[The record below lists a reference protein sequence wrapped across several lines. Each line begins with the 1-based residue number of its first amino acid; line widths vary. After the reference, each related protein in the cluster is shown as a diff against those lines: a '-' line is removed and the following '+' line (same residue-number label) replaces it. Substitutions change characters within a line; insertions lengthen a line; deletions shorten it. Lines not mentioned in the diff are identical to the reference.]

1 MALEQQEQQITQHA
15 NQGTHSGEK
24 SQASFQS
31 QAGFI
36 AANGSMNVSFYYIPH
51 MSSVVEATRVRKALL
66 PFVDLLVEHSI
77 DLDARHLTLYH
88 HLPIDEVTA
97 ALQRLSLGAELQ
109 QTMSHYEPVEISTF
123 NKQEKTD
130 SSSQNKTFT
139 ENQLNPIQQ
148 FLYAALEKLRQWIKV
163 LQGKKDQ

>member
-1 MALEQQEQQITQHA
+1 MALEQQDNLITDKANESLSRREKTQNLITQFDTVPRD
-15 NQGTHSGEK
+15 G
-24 SQASFQS
+24 
-31 QAGFI
+31 
-36 AANGSMNVSFYYIPH
+36 GSMKVSFYYIPH
-51 MSSVVEATRVRKALL
+51 MSSLVEVKRIRKALL
-66 PFVDLLVEHSI
+66 PFAEILVEHSI

-109 QTMSHYEPVEISTF
+109 QTMSHYEPVEIASF
-123 NKQEKTD
+123 QQEKTD
-130 SSSQNKTFT
+130 SFNQNKTST

>member
-51 MSSVVEATRVRKALL
+51 MSSVVEATRVRKALV
-66 PFVDLLVEHSI
+66 PFVDLLIEHSI

-109 QTMSHYEPVEISTF
+109 QTMSHYEPVEIASLQ
-123 NKQEKTD
+123 QEKTD
-130 SSSQNKTFT
+130 SFNQNKTST

>member
-1 MALEQQEQQITQHA
+1 MALEQQDRQITDHA
-15 NQGTHSGEK
+15 SQWMHSGEK

-36 AANGSMNVSFYYIPH
+36 SANGSMNVSFYYIPH
-51 MSSVVEATRVRKALL
+51 MSSVVEATRVRKALV
-66 PFVDLLVEHSI
+66 PFVDLLIEHSI

-109 QTMSHYEPVEISTF
+109 QTMSHYEPVEIASF
-123 NKQEKTD
+123 QQEKTD
-130 SSSQNKTFT
+130 SFNQNKTST

-148 FLYAALEKLRQWIKV
+148 FLYAALEKLRQWIKI

>member
-1 MALEQQEQQITQHA
+1 MALEQQDRQITDHA
-15 NQGTHSGEK
+15 SQGGNSREK
-24 SQASFQS
+24 PQASFQS

-36 AANGSMNVSFYYIPH
+36 SANGSMKVSFYYIPH
-51 MSSVVEATRVRKALL
+51 MSSVVEATRVRKALV
-66 PFVDLLVEHSI
+66 PFVDLLIEHSI

-88 HLPIDEVTA
+88 HLAIDEVTA

-109 QTMSHYEPVEISTF
+109 QTMSHYEPVEIASF
-123 NKQEKTD
+123 QQEKTD
-130 SSSQNKTFT
+130 SFNQNKTST

-148 FLYAALEKLRQWIKV
+148 FLYAALEKLRQWIKI

>member
-1 MALEQQEQQITQHA
+1 MALEQQDRQITDHA
-15 NQGTHSGEK
+15 NQGVNSREK
-24 SQASFQS
+24 PQASFQS

-36 AANGSMNVSFYYIPH
+36 SANGSMKVSFYYIPH
-51 MSSVVEATRVRKALL
+51 MSSVVEATRVRKALV
-66 PFVDLLVEHSI
+66 PFVDLLIEHSI

-109 QTMSHYEPVEISTF
+109 QTMSHYEPVEIASF
-123 NKQEKTD
+123 QQEKTD
-130 SSSQNKTFT
+130 SFNQNKTST

>member
-51 MSSVVEATRVRKALL
+51 MSSVVEATRVRKALV
-66 PFVDLLVEHSI
+66 PFVDLLIEHSI

-109 QTMSHYEPVEISTF
+109 QTMSHYEPVEIASF
-123 NKQEKTD
+123 QQEKTD
-130 SSSQNKTFT
+130 SFNQNKTST
-139 ENQLNPIQQ
+139 ENQLNPIQH
-148 FLYAALEKLRQWIKV
+148 FLYAALEKLRQWIKI

>member
-1 MALEQQEQQITQHA
+1 MALEQQDRQITDHA
-15 NQGTHSGEK
+15 NQGVNSKEK
-24 SQASFQS
+24 PQASFQS

-36 AANGSMNVSFYYIPH
+36 SANGSMNVSFYYIPH
-51 MSSVVEATRVRKALL
+51 MSSVVEATRVRKALV

-109 QTMSHYEPVEISTF
+109 QTMSHYEPVEIASF
-123 NKQEKTD
+123 QQEKTD
-130 SSSQNKTFT
+130 SFNQNKTFT
-139 ENQLNPIQQ
+139 KNQLNPIQQ
-148 FLYAALEKLRQWIKV
+148 FFYSALEKLGQWIKV
-163 LQGKKDQ
+163 LQGKKDE

>member
-1 MALEQQEQQITQHA
+1 MALEQQDRQITDHA
-15 NQGTHSGEK
+15 NQGTHLGEK

-36 AANGSMNVSFYYIPH
+36 TANGSMNVSFYYIPH
-51 MSSVVEATRVRKALL
+51 MSSVVEATRVRKALV
-66 PFVDLLVEHSI
+66 PFVDLLIEHSI

-109 QTMSHYEPVEISTF
+109 QTMSHYEPVEIASF
-123 NKQEKTD
+123 QQEKTD
-130 SSSQNKTFT
+130 SFNQNKTST

-148 FLYAALEKLRQWIKV
+148 FLYAALEKLRQWIKI

>member
-1 MALEQQEQQITQHA
+1 MALEQQDRQITDHA
-15 NQGTHSGEK
+15 NQGVK
-24 SQASFQS
+24 KRKKPQASFQS
-31 QAGFI
+31 QVGFI
-36 AANGSMNVSFYYIPH
+36 SANGSMKVSFYYIPH
-51 MSSVVEATRVRKALL
+51 MSSVVEATRVRKALV
-66 PFVDLLVEHSI
+66 PFVDLLIEHSI

-109 QTMSHYEPVEISTF
+109 QTMSHYEPVEIVSL
-123 NKQEKTD
+123 KQEKTD

>member
-1 MALEQQEQQITQHA
+1 MALEQQEQQITDHA
-15 NQGTHSGEK
+15 NQGGNSREK
-24 SQASFQS
+24 PQTSFQS
-31 QAGFI
+31 QPGFI
-36 AANGSMNVSFYYIPH
+36 TVNGSMNVSFYYIPH
-51 MSSVVEATRVRKALL
+51 MSSVVEATRVRKALV
-66 PFVDLLVEHSI
+66 PFVDLLIEHSI

-109 QTMSHYEPVEISTF
+109 QTMSHYEPVEIASF
-123 NKQEKTD
+123 QQEKTD

>member
-1 MALEQQEQQITQHA
+1 MALEQQDRQITDHA
-15 NQGTHSGEK
+15 NQGVNSREK
-24 SQASFQS
+24 PHAFFQS

-36 AANGSMNVSFYYIPH
+36 SANGSMNVSFYYIPH
-51 MSSVVEATRVRKALL
+51 MSSVVEVTRVRKALV

-109 QTMSHYEPVEISTF
+109 QTMSHYEPVEIASF
-123 NKQEKTD
+123 QQEKTD
-130 SSSQNKTFT
+130 SFNQNKTFT

-148 FLYAALEKLRQWIKV
+148 FFYSALEKLRQWIKV
-163 LQGKKDQ
+163 LQRKKDE

>member
-1 MALEQQEQQITQHA
+1 MALEQQKQQIAQHA

-66 PFVDLLVEHSI
+66 HLWIYWLSI
-77 DLDARHLTLYH
+77 VLTWMH
-88 HLPIDEVTA
+88 VI
-97 ALQRLSLGAELQ
+97 
-109 QTMSHYEPVEISTF
+109 
-123 NKQEKTD
+123 
-130 SSSQNKTFT
+130 
-139 ENQLNPIQQ
+139 
-148 FLYAALEKLRQWIKV
+148 
-163 LQGKKDQ
+163 

>member
-1 MALEQQEQQITQHA
+1 MALEQQDRQITDHA
-15 NQGTHSGEK
+15 SQGMHSGEK

-36 AANGSMNVSFYYIPH
+36 SANGSMKVSFYYIPH
-51 MSSVVEATRVRKALL
+51 MSSVVEATRVRKALV

-109 QTMSHYEPVEISTF
+109 QTMSHYEPVEIASLQ
-123 NKQEKTD
+123 QEKTD
-130 SSSQNKTFT
+130 SFNQNKTST

-148 FLYAALEKLRQWIKV
+148 FLYAALEKLRQWIKI

>member
-51 MSSVVEATRVRKALL
+51 MSSVVEATRVRKALV

-88 HLPIDEVTA
+88 HLAIDEVTA

-109 QTMSHYEPVEISTF
+109 QTMSHYEPVEIASLQ
-123 NKQEKTD
+123 QEKTD
-130 SSSQNKTFT
+130 SFNQNKTST

-148 FLYAALEKLRQWIKV
+148 FLYAALEKLRQWIKI

>member
-1 MALEQQEQQITQHA
+1 MALEQQEQQITDHA

-36 AANGSMNVSFYYIPH
+36 TANGSMNVSFYYIPH
-51 MSSVVEATRVRKALL
+51 MSSVVEATRVRKALV
-66 PFVDLLVEHSI
+66 PFAEILVEHSI

-109 QTMSHYEPVEISTF
+109 QTMSHYEPVEIASLQ
-123 NKQEKTD
+123 QEKTD
-130 SSSQNKTFT
+130 SFNQNKTST

-148 FLYAALEKLRQWIKV
+148 FLYAALEKLRQWIKI

>member
-1 MALEQQEQQITQHA
+1 MALEQQDRQITDHA
-15 NQGTHSGEK
+15 NQGMHSGEK

-36 AANGSMNVSFYYIPH
+36 SANGSMNVSFYYIPH
-51 MSSVVEATRVRKALL
+51 MSSVVEATRVRKALV
-66 PFVDLLVEHSI
+66 PFVDLLIEHSI

-109 QTMSHYEPVEISTF
+109 QTMSHYEPVEIASF
-123 NKQEKTD
+123 QQEKTD
-130 SSSQNKTFT
+130 SSSQNKTST

-148 FLYAALEKLRQWIKV
+148 FLYAALEKLRRWIKI

>member
-51 MSSVVEATRVRKALL
+51 MSSVVEATRVRKALV
-66 PFVDLLVEHSI
+66 PFVDLLIEHSI

-109 QTMSHYEPVEISTF
+109 QTMSHYEPVEIASF
-123 NKQEKTD
+123 QQEKTD
-130 SSSQNKTFT
+130 SFNQNKTST
-139 ENQLNPIQQ
+139 ETQLNPIQQ

-163 LQGKKDQ
+163 LQRKKDE

>member
-1 MALEQQEQQITQHA
+1 MALEQQDRQITDHA
-15 NQGTHSGEK
+15 SQGMHSGEK

-36 AANGSMNVSFYYIPH
+36 SANGSMNVSFYYIPH
-51 MSSVVEATRVRKALL
+51 MSSVVEATRVRKALV

-97 ALQRLSLGAELQ
+97 ALQRLSLGA
-109 QTMSHYEPVEISTF
+109 
-123 NKQEKTD
+123 
-130 SSSQNKTFT
+130 
-139 ENQLNPIQQ
+139 
-148 FLYAALEKLRQWIKV
+148 
-163 LQGKKDQ
+163 

>member
-1 MALEQQEQQITQHA
+1 MALEQQDRQITDHA
-15 NQGTHSGEK
+15 NQGVNSREK
-24 SQASFQS
+24 PQASFQS

-36 AANGSMNVSFYYIPH
+36 SANGSMNVSFYYIPH
-51 MSSVVEATRVRKALL
+51 MSSVVEATRVRKALV
-66 PFVDLLVEHSI
+66 PFVDLLIEHSI

-109 QTMSHYEPVEISTF
+109 QTMSHYEPVEIASF
-123 NKQEKTD
+123 QQEKTD
-130 SSSQNKTFT
+130 SFNQNKTST

>member
-1 MALEQQEQQITQHA
+1 MALEQQDRQITDHA
-15 NQGTHSGEK
+15 SQGMHSGEK

-36 AANGSMNVSFYYIPH
+36 TANGSMNVSFYYIPH
-51 MSSVVEATRVRKALL
+51 MSSVVEATRVRKALV

-109 QTMSHYEPVEISTF
+109 QTMSHYEPVEIASF
-123 NKQEKTD
+123 QQEKTD
-130 SSSQNKTFT
+130 SSSQNKTST

>member
-1 MALEQQEQQITQHA
+1 MALEQQDRQIIDHA
-15 NQGTHSGEK
+15 SQGMHSGEK
-24 SQASFQS
+24 SQAFFQS

-36 AANGSMNVSFYYIPH
+36 SANGSMNVSFYYIPH
-51 MSSVVEATRVRKALL
+51 MSSVVEATRVRKALV

-109 QTMSHYEPVEISTF
+109 QTMSHYEPVEIASF
-123 NKQEKTD
+123 QQEKTD
-130 SSSQNKTFT
+130 SFNQNKTST

-148 FLYAALEKLRQWIKV
+148 FLYAALEKLRQWIKI

>member
-1 MALEQQEQQITQHA
+1 MALEQQDRQITDHA

-36 AANGSMNVSFYYIPH
+36 TANGSMNVSFYYIPH
-51 MSSVVEATRVRKALL
+51 MSSVVEATRVRKALV

-109 QTMSHYEPVEISTF
+109 
-123 NKQEKTD
+123 
-130 SSSQNKTFT
+130 
-139 ENQLNPIQQ
+139 
-148 FLYAALEKLRQWIKV
+148 
-163 LQGKKDQ
+163 

>member
-1 MALEQQEQQITQHA
+1 MALEQQDRQITDHA
-15 NQGTHSGEK
+15 NQGVNSREK
-24 SQASFQS
+24 PQASFQS

-36 AANGSMNVSFYYIPH
+36 SANGSMKVSFYYIPH
-51 MSSVVEATRVRKALL
+51 MSSVVEATRVRKALV
-66 PFVDLLVEHSI
+66 PFVDLLIEHSI

-109 QTMSHYEPVEISTF
+109 QTMSHYEPVEIASF
-123 NKQEKTD
+123 QQEKTD

-148 FLYAALEKLRQWIKV
+148 FLYAALEKLRRWIKV

>member
-1 MALEQQEQQITQHA
+1 MALEQQDRQITDHA
-15 NQGTHSGEK
+15 SQGMHSGEK
-24 SQASFQS
+24 PQASFQS

-36 AANGSMNVSFYYIPH
+36 SANGSMNVSFYYIPH
-51 MSSVVEATRVRKALL
+51 MSSVVEATRVRKALV
-66 PFVDLLVEHSI
+66 PFVDLLIEHSI

-109 QTMSHYEPVEISTF
+109 QTMSHYEPVEIASF
-123 NKQEKTD
+123 QQEKTD
-130 SSSQNKTFT
+130 SFNQNKTST

-148 FLYAALEKLRQWIKV
+148 FLYAALEKLRQWIKI

>member
-51 MSSVVEATRVRKALL
+51 MSSVVEATHVRKALV
-66 PFVDLLVEHSI
+66 PFVDLLIEHSI

-109 QTMSHYEPVEISTF
+109 QTMSHYEPVEIASF
-123 NKQEKTD
+123 QQEKTD
-130 SSSQNKTFT
+130 SFNQNKTST

-148 FLYAALEKLRQWIKV
+148 FLYAALEKLRQWIKI

>member
-1 MALEQQEQQITQHA
+1 MALEQQDRQITDHA
-15 NQGTHSGEK
+15 NQGMHSGEK

-36 AANGSMNVSFYYIPH
+36 TANGSMNVSFYYIPH
-51 MSSVVEATRVRKALL
+51 MSSVVEATRVRKALV
-66 PFVDLLVEHSI
+66 PFVDLLIEHSI

-109 QTMSHYEPVEISTF
+109 QTMSHYEPVEIASF
-123 NKQEKTD
+123 QQEKTD
-130 SSSQNKTFT
+130 SFNQNKTST

-148 FLYAALEKLRQWIKV
+148 FLYAALEKLRQWIKI

>member
-1 MALEQQEQQITQHA
+1 MALEQQDRQITDHA
-15 NQGTHSGEK
+15 NQGENSREK
-24 SQASFQS
+24 PQTSFQS

-36 AANGSMNVSFYYIPH
+36 SANGSMNVSFYYIPH
-51 MSSVVEATRVRKALL
+51 MSSVVEATRVRKALV

-109 QTMSHYEPVEISTF
+109 QTMSHYEPVEIASF
-123 NKQEKTD
+123 QQEKTD
-130 SSSQNKTFT
+130 SFNQNKTST

-148 FLYAALEKLRQWIKV
+148 FLYAALEKLRQWIKI

>member
-1 MALEQQEQQITQHA
+1 MALEQQDRQITDHA

-51 MSSVVEATRVRKALL
+51 MSSVVEATRVRKALV

-109 QTMSHYEPVEISTF
+109 QTMSHYEPVEIASF
-123 NKQEKTD
+123 QQEKTD
-130 SSSQNKTFT
+130 SFNQNKTST

-148 FLYAALEKLRQWIKV
+148 FLYAALEKLRQWIKI

>member
-1 MALEQQEQQITQHA
+1 MALEQQDRQITDHA
-15 NQGTHSGEK
+15 SQGMHSGEK

-36 AANGSMNVSFYYIPH
+36 ADNGSMNVSFYYIPH
-51 MSSVVEATRVRKALL
+51 MISVVEATRVRKALV
-66 PFVDLLVEHSI
+66 PFVDLLIEHSI

-109 QTMSHYEPVEISTF
+109 QTMSHYEPVEIASF
-123 NKQEKTD
+123 QQEKTD
-130 SSSQNKTFT
+130 SFNQNKTST

-148 FLYAALEKLRQWIKV
+148 FLYAALEKLRQWIKI

>member
-51 MSSVVEATRVRKALL
+51 MSSVVEATRVRKALV
-66 PFVDLLVEHSI
+66 PFVDLLIEHSI

-88 HLPIDEVTA
+88 HLPIDGVTA

-109 QTMSHYEPVEISTF
+109 QTMSHYEPVEIASF
-123 NKQEKTD
+123 QQEKTD
-130 SSSQNKTFT
+130 LFNQNKTST

-148 FLYAALEKLRQWIKV
+148 FLYAALEKLRQWIKI